1 MEITTFLTAL
11 AANTIVLGVVGFL
24 SKSIVV
30 HLLNKDVE
38 LFKSKLQADASK
50 QIEEFKSTLEIERA
64 RLQISYGGI
73 FTKQADVLMKLY
85 ELLLNLE
92 AEVNSG
98 IVGAAA
104 WSKYQ
109 EKLDTYRTYYH
120 ENRALIPEELD
131 ALALEAM
138 KVGREILSDSLKD
151 ERSSTLGPAFRDA
164 KEKCL
169 SEIRKLLAVVVP
181 QGS

>member
-1 MEITTFLTAL
+1 MDINTFLTAL
-11 AANTIVLGVVGFL
+11 AAQTIVLGVVGFL

-30 HLLNKDVE
+30 HFLNKDVE

-50 QIEEFKSTLEIERA
+50 QIEDFKSTLEIERT

-73 FTKQADVLMKLY
+73 FAKQADVLMRLY

-92 AEVNSG
+92 AEINSG
-98 IVGAAA
+98 IVGVAA
-104 WSKYQ
+104 WNEYQ
-109 EKLDTYRTYYH
+109 EKLDAYKIYYH

-131 ALALEAM
+131 AFALEAM
-138 KVGREILSDSLKD
+138 RVGREILSDSLKD
-151 ERSSTLGPAFRDA
+151 ERSSTLVPVFRGA

-181 QGS
+181 RGS

>member
-1 MEITTFLTAL
+1 MDINTFLTAL

-24 SKSIVV
+24 SRSIVV
-30 HLLNKDVE
+30 HFLNKDVE
-38 LFKSKLQADASK
+38 SFKSKLQADASR

-73 FTKQADVLMKLY
+73 FAKQADVLMKLY

-98 IVGAAA
+98 IVGTDA
-104 WSKYQ
+104 WTKYQ
-109 EKLDTYRTYYH
+109 KKLDTYKAYYH

-138 KVGREILSDSLKD
+138 KIGREILGDSLKD
-151 ERSSTLGPAFRDA
+151 EHSSTLEPAFRDA